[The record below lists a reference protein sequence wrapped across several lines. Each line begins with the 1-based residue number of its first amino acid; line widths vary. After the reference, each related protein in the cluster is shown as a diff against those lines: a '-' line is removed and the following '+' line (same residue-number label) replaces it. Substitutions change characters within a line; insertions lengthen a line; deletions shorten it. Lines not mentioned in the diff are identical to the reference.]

1 MSFSPAG
8 GPKPPTDAELGIGDD
23 WLDEYDYEDT
33 GAYVQPIHPQ
43 MAKDLAEFDPG
54 MWTEIVDQNGQVIGL
69 AEKSKAFDLDKAHVA
84 MAQLQK
90 PAYNGECTAPP
101 TKKKPKLYKK
111 QNPLLMVHDSMT
123 ITKPAFMEKL
133 PFMEKPKPGDC
144 VCDDC
149 QHTFIDQLQAY
160 DDYLD
165 DVKHFEEVTAQ
176 IKLDSLKAE
185 VLNKQQTLAE
195 KKKIAEAYL
204 AQEAAKNATKKPG
217 NPLLVVKPY
226 ESYESGQQ
234 FGGGIQKATS
244 TPGTSHHKGGK
255 FGGVSL
261 YNDADVVQAKSY
273 MQSVLG
279 IESMSVNGRALEHI
293 LAEVYGFAKSD
304 AETEIRTLKSKQ
316 KLQDGLESQIIQLK
330 TTLGKVTEKLEE
342 AEKNLQEQAK
352 FVEVAKKMD
361 KETVAKTSTGR
372 RIKE

>member
-1 MSFSPAG
+1 LP
-8 GPKPPTDAELGIGDD
+8 PKKGFPKAPTAAEANVDPDWTSKYDFDEWEDD
-23 WLDEYDYEDT
+23 DIQEQP
-33 GAYVQPIHPQ
+33 AYVQPIHPQ
-43 MAKDLAEFDPG
+43 MAKDLAESEPD
-54 MWTEIVDQNGQVIGL
+54 MWTEIVDKDGAVIGL
-69 AEKSKAFDLDKAHVA
+69 AHVA

-111 QNPLLMVHDSMT
+111 QSPMLMMVHDSMT
-123 ITKPAFMEKL
+123 ITQPAPMPKPV
-133 PFMEKPKPGDC
+133 PGDC

-149 QHTFIDQLQAY
+149 QHAFIDQIEAY
-160 DDYLD
+160 EDYLD
-165 DVKHFEEVTAQ
+165 DLKHFEEVTAQ
-176 IKLDSLKAE
+176 IKLDALKAE
-185 VLNKQQTLAE
+185 VLDKQQTLAE
-195 KKKIAEAYL
+195 KKKIAEEYL
-204 AQEAAKNATKKPG
+204 KQEAAKNATKKPG
-217 NPLLVVKPY
+217 NPLLVVKP
-226 ESYESGQQ
+226 YESGQQ

-261 YNDADVVQAKSY
+261 YNDADVYQARAY
-273 MQSVLG
+273 MNSVLG

-304 AETEIRTLKSKQ
+304 SETEISTLKSKQ

-342 AEKNLQEQAK
+342 AEKNLQEHAK

-361 KETVAKTSTGR
+361 KEAVAKTSTGR